1 MSDFQIRPLAAEE
14 ITSAATLFAMQ
25 LAEHDV
31 QRSQAELV
39 SPLTTLLA
47 EPANGFVL
55 LAVAGQNPIGAA
67 YAARILSL
75 EHGGWMGWLDELY
88 VVPAWRNRGVG
99 SALLEATIAGATAR
113 SWGALDLE
121 LDSDHERVVPLYQRN
136 QFHPLH
142 RIRFV
147 RRLRSS

>member
-1 MSDFQIRPLAAEE
+1 M
-14 ITSAATLFAMQ
+14 LFEKQ
-25 LAEHDV
+25 LAEHGIG
-31 QRSQAELV
+31 RSQEELA

-47 EPANGFVL
+47 EPEHGFVL
-55 LAVAGQNPIGAA
+55 LAVARQNPIGAA

-113 SWGALDLE
+113 GWGALDLE

-142 RIRFV
+142 RTRFV